1 MAGTVLPYRCHKA
14 TLSFDG
20 HAQWHVITNQA
31 PGMTTVLVSQHN
43 PAVWK
48 IPVAQWLVIG
58 FAAAA
63 AILAFFPGLRFMVAT
78 WDQVEEYS
86 YGYFIPVISAF
97 LIWQKSDQLRKF
109 NLRGSWAG
117 LLLVWVALGLG
128 ALGDLSAVRLFSQ
141 YGFIVALFGLS
152 VCVIGWRGT
161 RIIAVPLAILVFM
174 IPLPQFLLRELS
186 QQLQL
191 VSSELGVA
199 LIRLLGISVFLEGN
213 VIDLGSYKLQ
223 VVEACSGLRY
233 LFPLMVL
240 GFLAAYF
247 FQGAWWKRAVIV
259 LSTIPLTIVIN
270 SLRIG
275 VIGATVEYWGS
286 SMAEGLLHDFE
297 GWFMFM
303 ICIALLIGE
312 MSLLARIGRHPQPLR
327 AVFGLEAPEAPAE
340 GAPVNYRRFSAPM
353 LASGLLLA
361 LVGAASL
368 EAPAREQIRPQRES
382 FAQFPMH
389 LPGGWSGRND
399 VLERDVI
406 ATLAVD
412 DYLLVNYSRVGEP
425 WVNLYSAYYDSQSG
439 GQSTHSPRTCIP
451 GGGWEMT
458 QFDEAALTLDQPG
471 APPGAAPMTVNR
483 TVIQKGEQRQ
493 LVYYWFSQRGRVMTS
508 ELAVKWYILLD
519 GITRDRSDGALV
531 RLVTPVPPGSD
542 IALADRRLTAFLNT
556 IAPQLRRHVPD

>member
-1 MAGTVLPYRCHKA
+1 MR
-14 TLSFDG
+14 SSM
-20 HAQWHVITNQA
+20 HAHLKHSIS
-31 PGMTTVLVSQHN
+31 MSISLVSQQHA
-43 PAVWK
+43 PVWK
-48 IPVAQWLVIG
+48 FAWPQWLVVV
-58 FAAAA
+58 FAGAAGIA
-63 AILAFFPGLRFMVAT
+63 AFHSGLRFMVAT

-109 NLRGSWAG
+109 NLRGSWTG
-117 LLLVWVALGLG
+117 LLLVWIALGLG

-141 YGFIVALFGLS
+141 YGFIIALLGLS

-161 RIIAVPLAILVFM
+161 RIIAVPLAILLFM

-191 VSSELGVA
+191 LSSELGVGV
-199 LIRLLGISVFLEGN
+199 IRLLGISVFLEGN
-213 VIDLGSYKLQ
+213 VIDLGGYKLQ

-303 ICIALLIGE
+303 ICVVLLIGE
-312 MSLLARIGRHPQPLR
+312 MSLLARLGHHPQPLH
-327 AVFGLEAPEAPAE
+327 AVFGLEAPEAIAQ
-340 GAPVNYRRFSAPM
+340 GTPVNYRRFSAPM

-361 LVGAASL
+361 LVGAVSL
-368 EAPAREQIRPQRES
+368 EAPAREQIRPQRVS

-389 LPGGWSGRND
+389 LPGGWSGRTD

-412 DYLLVNYSRVGEP
+412 DYLLVNYSRAGEP
-425 WVNLYSAYYDSQSG
+425 WVNLYSAYYESQSG

-458 QFDEAALTLDQPG
+458 QFDETALTLDHPG

-483 TVIQKGEQRQ
+483 AVIQKGEQRQ

-508 ELAVKWYILLD
+508 ELAVKWFILLD
-519 GITRDRSDGALV
+519 GITRERSDGALV

-542 IALADRRLTAFLNT
+542 IAQADRRLTAFLST
-556 IAPQLRRHVPD
+556 IEPQLRRHVPD

>member
-1 MAGTVLPYRCHKA
+1 
-14 TLSFDG
+14 
-20 HAQWHVITNQA
+20 
-31 PGMTTVLVSQHN
+31 MTTVLAPQH
-43 PAVWK
+43 PAAVWK
-48 IPVAQWLVIG
+48 IPLAQWLVIG
-58 FAAAA
+58 FTAAAA
-63 AILAFFPGLRFMVAT
+63 VLAFFPGLRFMVAT

-97 LIWQKSDQLRKF
+97 LIWQKSDQLRQF
-109 NLRGSWAG
+109 ELQGSWTG
-117 LLLVWVALGLG
+117 LLLVWIALGLG
-128 ALGDLSAVRLFSQ
+128 AIGELSAVRLFSQ
-141 YGFIVALFGLS
+141 YGFIVALFSLS
-152 VCVIGWRGT
+152 VCIIGWRGT
-161 RIIAVPLAILVFM
+161 RIIAVPLAILFFM

-191 VSSELGVA
+191 VSSQLGVA
-199 LIRLLGISVFLEGN
+199 IIRLLGISVFLEGN

-275 VIGATVEYWGS
+275 VIGVTVEYWGS

-303 ICIALLIGE
+303 ICIVLLIGE
-312 MSLLARIGRHPQPLR
+312 MSLLARIGGSPQPLR
-327 AVFGLEAPEAPAE
+327 AVFGLEAPAAPAR
-340 GAPVNYRRFSAPM
+340 GTPVNYRRFPAPM
-353 LASGLLLA
+353 LAGGLMLA
-361 LVGAASL
+361 AVGAASL
-368 EAPAREQIRPQRES
+368 EAPAREQIRPQRVS
-382 FAQFPMH
+382 FAEFPMH
-389 LPGGWSGRND
+389 LPGGWSGRSD
-399 VLERDVI
+399 VLERNVV

-412 DYLLVNYSRVGEP
+412 DYLLVNYSRAGEP

-458 QFDEAALTLDQPG
+458 RFDEIALNLDQPG
-471 APPGAAPMTVNR
+471 APTGAAPMPVNR

-493 LVYYWFSQRGRVMTS
+493 LVYYWFSQRGRIMTS
-508 ELAVKWYILLD
+508 ELAVKWFILLD
-519 GITRDRSDGALV
+519 GIARERSDGALV

-542 IALADRRLTAFLNT
+542 IAQADRRLTAFLG
-556 IAPQLRRHVPD
+556 IVAPQLRRHVPD